1 MIPNKLV
8 NVGKHL
14 PTAVVANI
22 QYGFPSKKIKVIGVT
37 GTDGKTTTV
46 NMIYQILKKSNK
58 KVSMISTINAVIGK
72 QVFDTGLHVTSP
84 SSALL
89 QKLIK
94 QSVENGDEYLIL
106 EVTSHALDQ
115 FRTWGIKFDIGVITN
130 VTHEHLDYHKTFD
143 NYLNAKIKLLKNT
156 KLAIINKDDKNF
168 EKIESSLNTKIFEFS
183 LEKDADLNLRGLALN
198 LKILGSYNFQ
208 NALAAAAVAINLGI
222 DKETIKKALENFTSL
237 SGRMEE
243 IKNNKDIRVIVDF
256 AHTPNALENA
266 LTTLRKETKGKL
278 IAVFGAAAERDIAKR
293 PVMGKIASRLADI
306 VVLTDEDP
314 RFEDSLKI
322 INEIAA
328 GCLTKGAKIDKSL
341 FKEPNRKKAI
351 EFAISLANKGDSV
364 GIFGKGHEQSM
375 NYKGEELP
383 WSDVTVVKEILR

>member
-1 MIPNKLV
+1 MNIRKMIPNKLV

-222 DKETIKKALENFTSL
+222 DKETQESQGKAQRTSL
-237 SGRMEE
+237 SR
-243 IKNNKDIRVIVDF
+243 R
-256 AHTPNALENA
+256 
-266 LTTLRKETKGKL
+266 R
-278 IAVFGAAAERDIAKR
+278 
-293 PVMGKIASRLADI
+293 S
-306 VVLTDEDP
+306 
-314 RFEDSLKI
+314 
-322 INEIAA
+322 
-328 GCLTKGAKIDKSL
+328 
-341 FKEPNRKKAI
+341 
-351 EFAISLANKGDSV
+351 
-364 GIFGKGHEQSM
+364 
-375 NYKGEELP
+375 
-383 WSDVTVVKEILR
+383 